1 MKYLKLVFFIVSL
14 FFTLHYSSAD
24 ELSIENIKIDG
35 NKRIP
40 ESYISNI
47 VKGVI
52 GKKISNSNINELTKK
67 LYSSDFFSNVSIS
80 QSKNTLIV
88 NVIEKSIISEIVFEG
103 NDFFDDEQLIE
114 IVDIKIR
121 ETFSE
126 RKINLALNRIRNEY
140 SQTGR
145 YLSNITVKK
154 QTLPQSRVKV
164 IFQIA
169 IFF

>member
-126 RKINLALNRIRNEY
+126 RKINLALSKYR
-140 SQTGR
+140 S
-145 YLSNITVKK
+145 
-154 QTLPQSRVKV
+154 
-164 IFQIA
+164 
-169 IFF
+169 